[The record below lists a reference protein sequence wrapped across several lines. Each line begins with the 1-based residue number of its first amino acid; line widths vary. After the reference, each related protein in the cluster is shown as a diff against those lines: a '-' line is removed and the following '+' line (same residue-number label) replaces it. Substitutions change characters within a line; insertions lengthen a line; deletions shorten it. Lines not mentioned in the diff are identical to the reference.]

1 VYVSGQGSGCDATGG
16 AFLSPSGAVN
26 NAPVAKELSVET
38 ASVFNDHRRD
48 AWLRRGA
55 DCN

>member
-1 VYVSGQGSGCDATGG
+1 VYVSDQGSGCDATGG